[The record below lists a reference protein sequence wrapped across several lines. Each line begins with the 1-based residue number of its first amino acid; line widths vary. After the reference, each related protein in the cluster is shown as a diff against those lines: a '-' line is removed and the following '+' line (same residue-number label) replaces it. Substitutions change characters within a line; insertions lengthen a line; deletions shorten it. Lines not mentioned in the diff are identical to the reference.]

1 MNDTSAPNPPGDEP
15 PSRPRRR
22 RRASLARL
30 FVDKNKDDGHHIGTR
45 LRNYFLTGLIIVGPV
60 SITIYIVWW
69 FVGLIDA
76 WVKPLLPS
84 LAEIERNLPFEL
96 PFPLSALPDIPGVGL
111 IVAIIG
117 LMLIGA
123 LTANLFGR
131 TLFGYGEL
139 MLGRMPI
146 VRNVYGALKQIF
158 ETVLSKSSSSF
169 QKVGLIEYPRRGIFS
184 LVFIS
189 TETRGEIQARH
200 GDDQLVSV
208 FLPTTPNPTSGFLLF
223 LPQGDVRIL
232 DMSVEEAAKLIIS
245 AGLVVPDYAETLDE
259 AAERIDAAARQTGEE
274 SGKGSARKQGDAAPV

>member
-1 MNDTSAPNPPGDEP
+1 MDDTTQQHPSGPGP
-15 PSRPRRR
+15 QRPRRR
-22 RRASLARL
+22 RVSFARL
-30 FVDKNKDDGHHIGTR
+30 FVGRKQDESHHFGTR
-45 LRNYFLTGLIIVGPV
+45 LRNYLFTGLIIVGPV

-96 PFPLSALPDIPGVGL
+96 PFPISRLPDIPGVGL
-111 IVAIIG
+111 IVAIVG
-117 LMLIGA
+117 LTLIGA

-146 VRNVYGALKQIF
+146 VRNVYSALKQIF
-158 ETVLSKSSSSF
+158 ETVLSKSGSSF
-169 QKVGLIEYPRRGIFS
+169 QRVGLIEYPRKGIYS
-184 LVFIS
+184 IIFIS

-200 GDDQLVSV
+200 GSDQLISV

-223 LPQGDVRIL
+223 VPEQDVKIL
-232 DMSVEEAAKLIIS
+232 DMTVEEAAKLIIS
-245 AGLVVPDYAETLDE
+245 AGLVIPEYADTMENAADRIE
-259 AAERIDAAARQTGEE
+259 AATRR
-274 SGKGSARKQGDAAPV
+274 GSHDSQSEPAKKHGDTATV